1 MAITTPKEFFKRVL
15 TKTKQ
20 NDSIIEKD
28 IEVANQFNCFLKN
41 DIAEVYI
48 KGINGNDENDGL
60 TAETAVKSVE
70 RAIQI
75 VRDYGFSS
83 SHLYFLDGDC
93 DYYLQDYKNVASTS
107 IHFHTRADNVRLHI
121 LNTHSARSEN
131 YDYTAFYGTHYN
143 FGTSAPTKSDK
154 FNIAHRLQIIFQL
167 YDEWHITDTSTTPP
181 TTKKDKTNNC
191 YFECC
196 STVFNACDIYV
207 LDETGNPRVNGLVGF
222 VGGGVVQTNQCRF
235 FCGINLNGVC
245 ANLRNTSFVLQA
257 DMNTVINSKNSKIFY
272 WNDVNDDNTPKWDL
286 IKVDALR
293 VNANGHNI
301 NGAVFNLIG
310 NSELSF
316 FRKTT
321 LQIAEAVDNI
331 PNIERIVF
339 SRNSTIICSPN
350 TLTALN
356 YFNKQTK
363 STNYGQ
369 YTICN
374 GHWNLIVPN
383 DDNPNGNIIGG

>member
-20 NDSIIEKD
+20 GDLIVEKD
-28 IEVANQFNCFLKN
+28 IEVANKFNCFLKN

-70 RAIQI
+70 RAMQI

-93 DYYLQDYKNVASTS
+93 DYYLQDYKNIASTS

-143 FGTSAPTKSDK
+143 FGTSTKKTDK
-154 FNIAHRLQIIFQL
+154 FNINHRLQIYFQL

-181 TTKKDKTNNC
+181 KTKKGKTNNC

-196 STVFNACDIYV
+196 STIFNGCDIYV
-207 LDETGNPRVNGLVGF
+207 VDESGRPREDGLIGF

-235 FCGINLNGVC
+235 HCGISLNGVC
-245 ANLRNTSFVLQA
+245 ANLQNTSFVLEA
-257 DMNTVINSKNSKIFY
+257 DVEQVIKSRASKIFY
-272 WNDVNDDNTPKWDL
+272 WNDVNSDNTPKWEF
-286 IKVDALR
+286 IAVNALR
-293 VNANGHNI
+293 INANGHTI
-301 NGAVFNLIG
+301 KTAVFELKG
-310 NSELSF
+310 GSELNF
-316 FRKTT
+316 YANAD
-321 LQIAEAVDNI
+321 LQIANASENI
-331 PNIERIVF
+331 PNIERIMF
-339 SRNSTIICSPN
+339 IRNGDIKCKPN
-350 TLTALN
+350 TLN
-356 YFNKQTK
+356 SINHFNAKTR
-363 STNYGQ
+363 STNYAQ
-369 YTICN
+369 YTMAN